1 MSERLL
7 SYEFIG
13 PRLNT
18 AGRSRLEEG
27 VLRVAQIFR
36 ALRCCLEN
44 LQSFY
49 ATLSP
54 STARPSLQSSPRHS
68 LRPSRTYLSS
78 SSPRNS
84 AHQSTSS
91 STPRLPPYKAIGP
104 AFVSFTALDGREYS
118 VEYIARIAPDY
129 PEKALF
135 RAHITVNDQSEMT
148 IIKFTHKY
156 CTEAHQLLAALQPP
170 KAPKLF
176 FSDFVSKLGVH
187 VVVMGYVRDSRVTV
201 TEADT
206 EDIRVAVAALHE
218 KGLVLGDLRQPNVLL
233 LPEGGV
239 NLIDFD
245 WCGKENTVTYPA
257 DIFLDTSSNDR
268 HEGTQRHGLIK
279 REHDVYMFERLT
291 GSEFYLS

>member
-1 MSERLL
+1 MVSGAVFADSFMSERLL

-13 PRLNT
+13 PCLNI
-18 AGRSRLEEG
+18 AGRLHLEEG
-27 VLRVAQIFR
+27 VLHVAQIFR
-36 ALRCCLEN
+36 ALQCCLEN

-54 STARPSLQSSPRHS
+54 STTRPLFQSSPQPP
-68 LRPSRTYLSS
+68 LCPSCTYLSS
-78 SSPRNS
+78 SSPCNS

-104 AFVSFTALDGREYS
+104 AFVSFTALDRQEYS
-118 VEYIARIAPDY
+118 VEYIDRIAPYY
-129 PEKALF
+129 PDL
-135 RAHITVNDQSEMT
+135 
-148 IIKFTHKY
+148 
-156 CTEAHQLLAALQPP
+156 
-170 KAPKLF
+170 
-176 FSDFVSKLGVH
+176 
-187 VVVMGYVRDSRVTV
+187 RVTV

-206 EDIRVAVAALHE
+206 KDIWVAVAALHK

-257 DIFLDTSSNDR
+257 DIFLDTSSNDQ
-268 HEGTQRHGLIK
+268 HKGTQCHGLIK
-279 REHDVYMFERLT
+279 REHNAYMFECLT